1 MFHSYYRKIEDI
13 NPFILFFPTL
23 IRKSLRY
30 LFWKFTSKDIILE
43 NEKWLM
49 VNWSFVKIFVKKK
62 GKKGKKKKEERNI
75 VKQIEVF

>member
-1 MFHSYYRKIEDI
+1 MFHSYYRKIQDI

-62 GKKGKKKKEERNI
+62 GGKKKKEERNI

>member
-1 MFHSYYRKIEDI
+1 
-13 NPFILFFPTL
+13 
-23 IRKSLRY
+23 
-30 LFWKFTSKDIILE
+30 
-43 NEKWLM
+43 M